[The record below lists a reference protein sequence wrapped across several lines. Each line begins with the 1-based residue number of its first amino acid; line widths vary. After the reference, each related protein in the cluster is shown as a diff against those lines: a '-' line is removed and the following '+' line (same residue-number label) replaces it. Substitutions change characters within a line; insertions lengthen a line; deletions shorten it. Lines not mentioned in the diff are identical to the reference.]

1 MGRIR
6 FSPRCRNCKK
16 GLSVNRTYKLA
27 RTAVCSDA
35 CMVELKAKIREG
47 AADRVARFLDK
58 QRKADSS
65 VLDTIKTVATQP
77 RPV

>member
-35 CMVELKAKIREG
+35 CMEELKAKAQEG
-47 AADRVARFLDK
+47 AAERVARFLEK
-58 QRKADSS
+58 ESE
-65 VLDTIKTVATQP
+65 
-77 RPV
+77 